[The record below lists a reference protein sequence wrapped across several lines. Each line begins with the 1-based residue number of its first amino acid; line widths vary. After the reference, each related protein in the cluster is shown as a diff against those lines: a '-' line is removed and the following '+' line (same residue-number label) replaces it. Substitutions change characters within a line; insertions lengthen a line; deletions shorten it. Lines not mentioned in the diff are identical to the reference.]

1 MKSADAAPGV
11 ADDRALGGCVR
22 KTRSDELKESPYMSV
37 RETAVFIRKTEKGV
51 YGLIARGLLPGVR
64 RAGRS
69 ILVNRAELVAWLEKA
84 A

>member
-1 MKSADAAPGV
+1 
-11 ADDRALGGCVR
+11 
-22 KTRSDELKESPYMSV
+22 MSV